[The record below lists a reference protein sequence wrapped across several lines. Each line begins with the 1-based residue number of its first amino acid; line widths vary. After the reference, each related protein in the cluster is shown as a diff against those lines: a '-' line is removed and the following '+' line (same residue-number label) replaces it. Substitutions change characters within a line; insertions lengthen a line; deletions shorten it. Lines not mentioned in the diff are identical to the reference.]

1 MCVVVCVYLC
11 VSVVVC
17 VVMYV
22 WLCVCVCV
30 CVFVC
35 VWLCVCGCVCVVVC
49 VCGCVCVFVCVCSCV
64 CGYVCVVMY
73 VWLCV
78 CVVVCVVVCVCVCG
92 MSRPPY
98 VWGRAQALCPFFT
111 IQLGQVRSGC
121 PGLGPSVNAEPSR
134 PVQGGQALPMPHPQ
148 RPPDATAPQE
158 TSASL

>member
-1 MCVVVCVYLC
+1 VWLYVCVVVCV
-11 VSVVVC
+11 VV
-17 VVMYV
+17 
-22 WLCVCVCV
+22 
-30 CVFVC
+30 
-35 VWLCVCGCVCVVVC
+35 CVCGCVCVVVC
-49 VCGCVCVFVCVCSCV
+49 VCGC
-64 CGYVCVVMY
+64 
-73 VWLCV
+73 
-78 CVVVCVVVCVCVCG
+78 VCVVVCVCVCG

-98 VWGRAQALCPFFT
+98 VWGRAQTLCPFFT